1 MYRLAAAAAIVLSA
15 SQANAGLIG
24 RLVDRARS
32 IRPVQS
38 VSQRI
43 AERPR
48 RVRKA
53 VGRLA
58 AVRLLPRRRG

>member
-1 MYRLAAAAAIVLSA
+1 MKRLAAAIAVTIVLSA

-32 IRPVQS
+32 IRPLQA
-38 VSQRI
+38 VSQRL

-48 RVRKA
+48 RLL
-53 VGRLA
+53 G
-58 AVRLLPRRRG
+58 VRLLPRNRG